1 MPPSRWLL
9 FPKNPRHKWGSDIE
23 RISREGRKQGQEKVK
38 KFKVWSQNRIIV
50 NGGRTRTRTPQAG
63 GRIALSHLTFFPA
76 TAVRRVLCPYLSLHR
91 SVFAVFVCVVVRASG
106 TPINLGEKIVWNLE
120 IWNSI
125 KPNSLRQINL
135 VAKIKNQINYLRTVR
150 TVPFPRTSIGE

>member
-1 MPPSRWLL
+1 MRFWHREDLTGRSKTGAGKSQEIQSLEPEQNNREREPHSDPRTASRRSHIAFSPDLL
-9 FPKNPRHKWGSDIE
+9 SSD
-23 RISREGRKQGQEKVK
+23 RCAPCS
-38 KFKVWSQNRIIV
+38 
-50 NGGRTRTRTPQAG
+50 
-63 GRIALSHLTFFPA
+63 
-76 TAVRRVLCPYLSLHR
+76 LSLSFTSPLR
-91 SVFAVFVCVVVRASG
+91 FRCVCVCGPVRASG